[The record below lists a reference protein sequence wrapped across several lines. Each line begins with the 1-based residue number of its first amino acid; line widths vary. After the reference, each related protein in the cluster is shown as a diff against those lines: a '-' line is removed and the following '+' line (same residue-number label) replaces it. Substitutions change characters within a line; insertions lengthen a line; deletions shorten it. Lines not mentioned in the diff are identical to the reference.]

1 MKKHTLT
8 VVPNSPTTFRFE
20 IKNTDN
26 NSISYCEQ
34 TIEEMKK
41 FVSHIRIK
49 LDYMD
54 NYNYLSKYYNKLLI
68 NPRYFERNIIHNN
81 KSNTYELNFIDL
93 LPDIQNIVCNIE
105 EKDKIDY
112 HNYFRDAD
120 RILIN
125 YFDEKDINYFYY
137 KIYSDNKLE
146 LINIMNTFVE
156 YYYKPIVVE
165 YENLFI

>member
-54 NYNYLSKYYNKLLI
+54 NYNYLTKYYNKLLI
-68 NPRYFERNIIHNN
+68 NPRYFERNIIYNVKLN
-81 KSNTYELNFIDL
+81 KYQLNFINL
-93 LPDIQNIVCNIE
+93 LPDIQNIICNIE

-125 YFDEKDINYFYY
+125 YFKEKDIDYFYY

-146 LINIMNTFVE
+146 LINIMNIFVE
-156 YYYKPIVVE
+156 DYYKPIVVE

>member
-120 RILIN
+120 RILMD
-125 YFDEKDINYFYY
+125 YFDEKDVKYNYY

-146 LINIMNTFVE
+146 LINIMNIFVE